1 MTQASLQQFYI
12 PEDQSI
18 YLLRHDDARKLKE
31 WVALCQ
37 SKLEGLGYRDIALIG
52 TGAYG
57 FVFGGLTDSD
67 EEYVFKFTRITLPQ
81 HLQDR
86 LEEEAFMLEQVAHPR
101 IPKLIAYQRV
111 RNQSILVM
119 QRAPGINLEE
129 VSLLRGRLSPRLVV
143 HIAAQLADILA
154 ALRREDGPAGR
165 PVVHGDIKPSNLVF
179 DERDESIALIDWGSS
194 VFAQLD
200 ASQQFVATSVMELMS
215 DSMQHTNARL
225 GDVYFIGEEQLN
237 GALSSPR
244 FDEQGTAGTLYAL
257 ASGQSC
263 RFGHRAMPATSLGL
277 PMEFARMLD
286 GMLDPDPAVRRQAG
300 DYYLRE
306 MPRLARLVMVDLPT
320 PVEQPL
326 VPVWSRALDR
336 EVDTVVYSSRKAFLR
351 EEGAHD
357 TLDHVNDVQ
366 LDRYYKNFMQ
376 GMGETEKA
384 FLASISRL
392 GRYPVIGGL
401 AVNWEAEGVY
411 IDASLIL
418 HDPAL
423 KPAFV
428 AAVNNMVTLAR
439 AIHRRGIFKSCLF
452 NARDT
457 LHVERESADQPFLAP
472 LGPLKYEVSSV
483 PELEDHSRLHSYFE
497 DGPDPEEFLTLPDS
511 IIATLKR
518 LNEIHHTG
526 MIIFEVLPEHM
537 KIHSYYR
544 LLDPSREAEFRQCLD
559 DILAAVGSIEGL
571 GVSGFMKM
579 PYKDVRFHSRIPRQ
593 PDRFYPRDP
602 RAALA
607 EARAEDP
614 AAEQAVEQISAPL
627 QRAASA

>member
-1 MTQASLQQFYI
+1 MGQAALQQFYI

-37 SKLEGLGYRDIALIG
+37 SKLEQLGYRHIALIG
-52 TGAYG
+52 KGAYG
-57 FVFGGLTDSD
+57 FVFAGLTERDD
-67 EEYVFKFTRITLPQ
+67 AYVFKFSRITLPQ

-86 LEEEAFMLEQVAHPR
+86 LEEEAFMLEQVAHPL
-101 IPKLIAYQRV
+101 IPELIAYQRV
-111 RNQSILVM
+111 RSQSILVM

-129 VSLLRGRLSPRLVV
+129 VSLRRGRLSPRLIV

-154 ALRREDGPAGR
+154 ALRCEKGALAR

-200 ASQQFVATSVMELMS
+200 ASQQFVVTNVMELMS
-215 DSMQHTNARL
+215 DSMQQTNARL
-225 GDVYFIGEEQLN
+225 GDVYFIGEDQLN

-244 FDEQGTAGTLYAL
+244 FDEQGAAATLYAL

-263 RFGHRAMPATSLGL
+263 RFGHQAIPATSLGL

-286 GMLDPDPAVRRQAG
+286 GMLDADPAVRRQAG
-300 DYYLRE
+300 DYFVRE
-306 MPRLARLVMVDLPT
+306 MPRLAQLVMVDIPE
-320 PVEQPL
+320 PEEQPM

-351 EEGAHD
+351 EEDHID
-357 TLDHVNDVQ
+357 SLDHVDDVQ
-366 LDRYYKNFMQ
+366 LDRYYRNFMQ

-384 FLASISRL
+384 FLASVSRL
-392 GRYPVIGGL
+392 GKYPVIGGL
-401 AVNWEAEGVY
+401 AVNWEADGVY

-418 HDPAL
+418 HDPTL
-423 KPAFV
+423 KPSFV

-439 AIHRRGIFKSCLF
+439 GVHRQGIFKSCLF

-457 LHVERESADQPFLAP
+457 LHVERESSGQPFPVPDGA
-472 LGPLKYEVSSV
+472 LKYEVSSV

-497 DGPDPEEFLTLPDS
+497 DGPDPEEFLALPDA
-511 IIATLKR
+511 IIDTLKA

-544 LLDPSREAEFRQCLD
+544 LLDPSREKEFCQYLD
-559 DILAAVGSIEGL
+559 DILTAVSSIEGL

-579 PYKDVRFHSRIPRQ
+579 PYKDVRFHTRMLRQ
-593 PDRFYPRDP
+593 PERFYPRDP
-602 RAALA
+602 RDALA
-607 EARAEDP
+607 RALAQDNTRQQ
-614 AAEQAVEQISAPL
+614 EQASAKPG
-627 QRAASA
+627 